1 VPGSVRVR
9 PRLLLVSLVVALAA
23 ALVFGAWLSSSG
35 DDDTASV
42 ADDVVLDRPGEFQ
55 EPTIATNAP
64 VRGTP
69 LPGVDVLTT
78 SGDTLSTASLV
89 GAPMVLNVWFADCP
103 PCRRELP
110 AFAAAHTNY
119 GDRVRFVGVNPRDD
133 AARARSFAEERGVR
147 YETYLDPDGQFLAA
161 AGIATFPSTL
171 LVNAAGTIV
180 VQRAGEVTQVE
191 LEALIAQWL
200 VP

>member
-1 VPGSVRVR
+1 MPGSVRVR

-78 SGDTLSTASLV
+78 SGATLSTASLV

-110 AFAAAHTNY
+110 AFAAAHTTY
-119 GDRVRFVGVNPRDD
+119 GDSVRFVGVNPRDD

>member
-1 VPGSVRVR
+1 MPGSVRVR

>member
-1 VPGSVRVR
+1 MPGSVRVR

-23 ALVFGAWLSSSG
+23 ALAIGALLSRSG
-35 DDDTASV
+35 TDDSAPLD
-42 ADDVVLDRPGEFQ
+42 DDVVLDRPGEFQ

-64 VRGTP
+64 VQGTP
-69 LPGVDVLTT
+69 LPQVDVLTT
-78 SGDTLSTASLV
+78 SGDVLSTASLV

-110 AFAAAHTNY
+110 AFAAAHANF
-119 GDRVRFVGVNPRDD
+119 GSQVRFVGVNPRDT